1 MPAKRDPEERFWE
14 KVEKHDPDCLCC
26 DGCWWWTGYKS
37 ARGYGSFGV
46 GPRRRDGRGSPSM
59 VRAHRWAYEYF
70 VGPISEGLH
79 VCHRC
84 DNPPCVNPAHLF
96 VGTRSDNMRDAV
108 AKGRQPGPPKGELHH
123 SAKLTAA
130 TVREIRADYTGT
142 RGEVK
147 ALAEK
152 YGVRRTTISS
162 ILARRTWKAA

>member
-1 MPAKRDPEERFWE
+1 
-14 KVEKHDPDCLCC
+14 
-26 DGCWWWTGYKS
+26 
-37 ARGYGSFGV
+37 
-46 GPRRRDGRGSPSM
+46 
-59 VRAHRWAYEYF
+59 
-70 VGPISEGLH
+70 
-79 VCHRC
+79 
-84 DNPPCVNPAHLF
+84 
-96 VGTRSDNMRDAV
+96 MRDAV